1 MSLLQL
7 LQGSEGASLGLQR
20 IQVMQL
26 AVLAQVLAMVLALV
40 LAIACQCT
48 RAHTHQ
54 QLVVRRSDVAVQ
66 MACVQMSRST

>member
-1 MSLLQL
+1 M
-7 LQGSEGASLGLQR
+7 E
-20 IQVMQL
+20 L
-26 AVLAQVLAMVLALV
+26 AVLAQVLALV

-66 MACVQMSRST
+66 TACVQMSRST